1 MSGVQPVAVYALR
14 VPADGALIPAVPDAA
29 AMFRVSMAAIDPDE
43 TPEFDGD
50 STRRPRATLR
60 IIRAPPGLDE
70 EDSDDDYEDE
80 DDSEDSEDDEEVN
93 GGPSDKEKARKLKE
107 AAYLKELEDA
117 MSEDDE
123 SDEGEEFDLKA
134 AISKL
139 VKGKARA
146 TDDDDEDA
154 ESEEGLELDEMV
166 VCTLDPERSYQQPL
180 DITVAEGER
189 VFFKVTGTHT
199 IYLTGNYVMPID
211 EPRDDYDE
219 DDDEDDEED
228 YDLSPDEDELDMD
241 ELMMGEDDESDDL
254 DGLENPR
261 ITEIDTDDEEAPK
274 LVDAKGKKKRGADEA
289 ALEAKDDK
297 AKSAA
302 NGESKKQQ
310 KKLKKNNGEASA
322 VEAKPEQKEAKKVQ
336 FAKNLEQGPTP
347 SKEKKPAE
355 KTEKTTGT
363 LGVKE
368 VKGVIIDDK
377 KLGKGAAAASGN
389 TVAMRYIGKLENGK
403 VFDSNKKGKPFTFKL
418 GKGEVIKG
426 WDIGVAGMAVGGERR
441 ITIPSH
447 LAYGKKGVP
456 GIPGNS
462 KLIFDYSDPDALDN
476 IRVRIQRRSSR
487 LLSRL
492 GLKNPTSASGSSEAE
507 GTLHQ
512 NVLDHLK
519 AQPDIPRPATPS
531 RAQSP
536 ASVVQAQRQ
545 EEPETPDEGIA
556 SSIFIDPKRSQSTP
570 VELARIVSMKLST
583 TFGSPTV
590 IHRSY
595 LNRRPSVQA
604 LHFPASLNHPSNTN
618 PNKSSG
624 SSTPSSKGSPVDSL
638 STAPTSVS
646 PASLRPSGDVNNDQP
661 TNFKQDTTHP
671 NITECPL
678 SPVRESPVISPSI
691 LTAEAAANA
700 KVFFETYFHTL
711 YSGVDTRAQRQLE
724 LDQYIVSLP
733 LSPEE
738 KIRVKKQWLAQ
749 EREHLR
755 QCRVLKSRSHGKS
768 SRDVTPSLAG
778 FEVIKILGRGSFGV
792 VRLVKEKGPDNPSE
806 SSSTEDVKG
815 RQRHAADQNHS
826 ARVPLA
832 PKTNHRQAM
841 TGVKKDVFAMKVIR
855 KSVMIRNSQE
865 GHLRAERDFLV
876 ASAKSRWIVPL
887 IASFQDHSYLYL
899 VMDYMVGGDFLGLLM
914 RHNILAEDI
923 ARWYVAEM
931 ILCIE
936 EAHRLHWIHRDVKPD
951 NFLIS
956 ASGHLK
962 ISDFGLAFD
971 GHWAHDQW
979 YFTYQRHSLLK
990 RLGIQVDG
998 DAEDQRELQDA
1009 NKHSPDTGRD
1019 DVSTDDDWIH
1029 PPTHG
1034 LLGWRDK
1041 NQKRRMAR
1049 SVVGT
1054 SQYMAP
1060 EVIRGH
1066 PYDGR
1071 CDWWSAG
1078 IILYE
1083 CLYGFTPFASE
1094 DRHKT
1099 KLKIHHHLQ
1108 TLYFPVHRPTDKL
1121 VSAEAIDIIN
1131 CLLQEKEFR
1140 LSSNKYKANDALT
1153 SRPTKCFFYKPDGSN
1168 QNYQGLYVYPND
1180 AADIK
1185 AHPFFRGI
1193 NWDEIHRMSP
1203 PFIPKVRGWEDT
1215 RYFEDGDY
1223 PTDHDDESTD
1233 SEADQAK
1240 DEGIPLGDKEG
1251 LHKPEQRPKDDEKP
1265 SSPGNDG
1272 AKDAAKPPTKKK
1284 KHKEPRRPRDKI
1296 LRDKR
1301 FRRTVLEMRKRGAFL
1316 GYTYRRPKGVTM
1328 AITSERGRQ
1337 FIPRS
1342 RLTDLYG

>member
-1 MSGVQPVAVYALR
+1 MSGEQGRQEYGLLRPSSSNFLGQSRTESALSER
-14 VPADGALIPAVPDAA
+14 LGSDGAVGRL
-29 AMFRVSMAAIDPDE
+29 
-43 TPEFDGD
+43 
-50 STRRPRATLR
+50 PR
-60 IIRAPPGLDE
+60 
-70 EDSDDDYEDE
+70 
-80 DDSEDSEDDEEVN
+80 
-93 GGPSDKEKARKLKE
+93 
-107 AAYLKELEDA
+107 
-117 MSEDDE
+117 
-123 SDEGEEFDLKA
+123 
-134 AISKL
+134 
-139 VKGKARA
+139 
-146 TDDDDEDA
+146 
-154 ESEEGLELDEMV
+154 
-166 VCTLDPERSYQQPL
+166 
-180 DITVAEGER
+180 
-189 VFFKVTGTHT
+189 
-199 IYLTGNYVMPID
+199 
-211 EPRDDYDE
+211 
-219 DDDEDDEED
+219 
-228 YDLSPDEDELDMD
+228 
-241 ELMMGEDDESDDL
+241 
-254 DGLENPR
+254 
-261 ITEIDTDDEEAPK
+261 
-274 LVDAKGKKKRGADEA
+274 
-289 ALEAKDDK
+289 
-297 AKSAA
+297 
-302 NGESKKQQ
+302 
-310 KKLKKNNGEASA
+310 
-322 VEAKPEQKEAKKVQ
+322 
-336 FAKNLEQGPTP
+336 
-347 SKEKKPAE
+347 
-355 KTEKTTGT
+355 
-363 LGVKE
+363 
-368 VKGVIIDDK
+368 
-377 KLGKGAAAASGN
+377 
-389 TVAMRYIGKLENGK
+389 
-403 VFDSNKKGKPFTFKL
+403 
-418 GKGEVIKG
+418 
-426 WDIGVAGMAVGGERR
+426 
-441 ITIPSH
+441 
-447 LAYGKKGVP
+447 
-456 GIPGNS
+456 
-462 KLIFDYSDPDALDN
+462 DN

-492 GLKNPTSASGSSEAE
+492 GLKNPTSAVKPVNSNDTASGSSEAE

-512 NVLDHLK
+512 NVLNHRK
-519 AQPDIPRPATPS
+519 AQPDVSRPATPS

-536 ASVVQAQRQ
+536 ASVAQAQRQ
-545 EEPETPDEGIA
+545 EGLETPDEGIA
-556 SSIFIDPKRSQSTP
+556 SPVFTDLKRSQSTP

-590 IHRSY
+590 IHRSH

-604 LHFPASLNHPSNTN
+604 LHFQASFNGPSNAN

-646 PASLRPSGDVNNDQP
+646 PASLRPSGDVNNDQS
-661 TNFKQDTTHP
+661 TNFKQDATHP

-678 SPVRESPVISPSI
+678 SPVRESPIISPSI

-733 LSPEE
+733 LSPDERI
-738 KIRVKKQWLAQ
+738 KVKRRWLAQ
-749 EREHLR
+749 EREYLR

-768 SRDVTPSLAG
+768 SHNETPSLAG

-792 VRLVKEKGPDNPSE
+792 VRLVKEKSPDNLSD

-815 RQRHAADQNHS
+815 RQRHAADQTQS
-826 ARVPLA
+826 VRVPLV

-998 DAEDQRELQDA
+998 DAEDQKELQDA
-1009 NKHSPDTGRD
+1009 SKQSPGTGRD
-1019 DVSTDDDWIH
+1019 DGSMDDDWIH

-1131 CLLQEKEFR
+1131 SLLQEKEFR
-1140 LSSNKYKANDALT
+1140 LSSNKYRTNDALT
-1153 SRPTKCFFYKPDGSN
+1153 SKPTKCFFYKPDGSN
-1168 QNYQGLYVYPND
+1168 QNYQGLYVYPHD
-1180 AADIK
+1180 ADDIK

-1240 DEGIPLGDKEG
+1240 EEGIPLGDKEG
-1251 LHKPEQRPKDDEKP
+1251 LHKPEQRPKDDQKP

-1272 AKDAAKPPTKKK
+1272 AKDTAKPPMKKK
-1284 KHKEPRRPRDKI
+1284 KHKEPKRPRDKI

-1301 FRRTVLEMRKRGAFL
+1301 FRKTVLEMRKRGAFL
-1316 GYTYRRPKGVTM
+1316 GYTYRRPKGVTT
-1328 AITSERGRQ
+1328 AITSDRGRQ
-1337 FIPRS
+1337 FIPRN

>member
-1 MSGVQPVAVYALR
+1 MSAVQPVAVYALR
-14 VPADGALIPAVPDAA
+14 VPADGTLIPAVPDAA

-43 TPEFDGD
+43 TPDLEDD
-50 STRRPRATLR
+50 STSRPRATLR
-60 IIRAPPGLDE
+60 IVRPPPGMDFD
-70 EDSDDDYEDE
+70 EDSEDEYEDDDE
-80 DDSEDSEDDEEVN
+80 EDSEDDEEVN

-107 AAYLKELEDA
+107 ASYLKELEEA
-117 MSEDDE
+117 MEEDDE
-123 SDEGEEFDLKA
+123 SDDDEDFDLKA

-139 VKGKARA
+139 VKGKAPA
-146 TDDDDEDA
+146 MDDEDEDD
-154 ESEEGLELDEMV
+154 ESEEGLDLDEMV
-166 VCTLDPERSYQQPL
+166 VCTLDPERNYQQPL

-199 IYLTGNYVMPID
+199 IYLTGNYVMPLDDGHDHD
-211 EPRDDYDE
+211 E
-219 DDDEDDEED
+219 DEDDEDD
-228 YDLSPDEDELDMD
+228 YDLSPDEDELDID
-241 ELMMGEDDESDDL
+241 DIMMGADDESDDL
-254 DGLENPR
+254 DDLENPR
-261 ITEIDTDDEEAPK
+261 ITEVDSEEEQAPK
-274 LVDAKGKKKRGADEA
+274 LVDAKGKKKRAADEA
-289 ALEAKDDK
+289 SLEDLIAKDSK
-297 AKSAA
+297 TKSAA
-302 NGESKKQQ
+302 NAESKKQQ

-322 VEAKPEQKEAKKVQ
+322 VDAKAEPKEAKKVQ

-347 SKEKKPAE
+347 SKETKPAD
-355 KTEKTTGT
+355 KPTGS

-368 VKGVIIDDK
+368 VKGVTIDDK
-377 KLGKGAAAASGN
+377 KLGTGAAATAGK
-389 TVAMRYIGKLENGK
+389 TIAMRYIGKLENGK

-441 ITIPSH
+441 ITIPPN
-447 LAYGKKGVP
+447 LAYGKKSLP

-462 KLIFDYSDPDALDN
+462 KLIFDVKLLEIKVSGPLAPSPSSTPSVKLTNSPD
-476 IRVRIQRRSSR
+476 
-487 LLSRL
+487 
-492 GLKNPTSASGSSEAE
+492 TASGSSQTQ
-507 GTLHQ
+507 GIPHQ
-512 NVLDHLK
+512 
-519 AQPDIPRPATPS
+519 DIFHHRKTHSDAPKLAISS
-531 RAQSP
+531 RIESP
-536 ASVVQAQRQ
+536 ASVTQGQRQ
-545 EEPETPDEGIA
+545 EGQQTTDGVIA
-556 SSIFIDPKRSQSTP
+556 SPIVIDQKRSQSTP
-570 VELARIVSMKLST
+570 IELARIVSLKLST

-590 IHRSY
+590 IHRSH

-604 LHFPASLNHPSNTN
+604 LHFQTSLSTAPNAN

-638 STAPTSVS
+638 STAPTHH
-646 PASLRPSGDVNNDQP
+646 AS
-661 TNFKQDTTHP
+661 HP
-671 NITECPL
+671 NLRESPL
-678 SPVRESPVISPSI
+678 SPVRESPIVSPSI

-711 YSGVDTRAQRQLE
+711 YSGVDTRTQRQLE
-724 LDQYIVSLP
+724 LDQYIASLP

-738 KIRVKKQWLAQ
+738 RTRVKKQWVAQ
-749 EREHLR
+749 EREYLR
-755 QCRVLKSRSHGKS
+755 QCRVLKSRSPGKG
-768 SRDVTPSLAG
+768 SRNETPSLAG

-792 VRLVKEKGPDNPSE
+792 VRLVREKGADSPS
-806 SSSTEDVKG
+806 SLLPTEAPKG
-815 RQRHAADQNHS
+815 RQRHVAEQTQL
-826 ARVPLA
+826 ARLA
-832 PKTNHRQAM
+832 PKKNHRQPM

-876 ASAKSRWIVPL
+876 ASAKSSWVVPL
-887 IASFQDHSYLYL
+887 IASFQDNSYLYL

-990 RLGIQVDG
+990 RLGIQVNG
-998 DAEDQRELQDA
+998 DAEDQKESQEA
-1009 NKHSPDTGRD
+1009 IKQSPSMVCD
-1019 DVSTDDDWIH
+1019 DGSLEDDWIH
-1029 PPTHG
+1029 TPTNG

-1121 VSAEAIDIIN
+1121 VSAEAIDVIN
-1131 CLLQEKEFR
+1131 SLLQEKDFR
-1140 LSSNKYKANDALT
+1140 LSSSKYKTNDVLT
-1153 SRPTKCFFYKPDGSN
+1153 SRPSKCFFYKPDVSN

-1185 AHPFFRGI
+1185 SHPFFRGI
-1193 NWDEIHRMSP
+1193 NWDDIHRMSP

-1233 SEADQAK
+1233 SEADRAK
-1240 DEGIPLGDKEG
+1240 DDKVQHGGKGSLQRHDQSLKNNLNPDSHTPGKECHKDTANPL
-1251 LHKPEQRPKDDEKP
+1251 
-1265 SSPGNDG
+1265 
-1272 AKDAAKPPTKKK
+1272 TKGKK
-1284 KHKEPRRPRDKI
+1284 KHKEPKRPRDKL
-1296 LRDKR
+1296 LRD
-1301 FRRTVLEMRKRGAFL
+1301 RRHRNMVLEMRKKGAFL
-1316 GYTYRRPKGVTM
+1316 GYTYRRPKGVIM
-1328 AITSERGRQ
+1328 ALTPERGRP
-1337 FIPRS
+1337 FIS
-1342 RLTDLYG
+1342 RGQLSELYG

>member
-1 MSGVQPVAVYALR
+1 MSAVQPVAVYALR
-14 VPADGALIPAVPDAA
+14 VPAGDALVPAVPDAA

-43 TPEFDGD
+43 TPEFEDD
-50 STRRPRATLR
+50 TTRRPRATLK

-70 EDSDDDYEDE
+70 ESDDDYEDE
-80 DDSEDSEDDEEVN
+80 DDEDSEDSDDEELN
-93 GGPSDKEKARKLKE
+93 GGPSDKEKARKLKQ
-107 AAYLKELEDA
+107 AAYMKELEDA
-117 MSEDDE
+117 MSDDE
-123 SDEGEEFDLKA
+123 GSDDGEEFDLKA

-139 VKGKARA
+139 VKGKAPA
-146 TDDDDEDA
+146 TDDDDEDD
-154 ESEEGLELDEMV
+154 ESDEGLELEEMV
-166 VCTLDPERSYQQPL
+166 VCTLDPERNYQQPL

-211 EPRDDYDE
+211 EGRPPFDE
-219 DDDEDDEED
+219 DEDDEDSEDD
-228 YDLSPDEDELDMD
+228 YDLSPDEDELDID
-241 ELMMGEDDESDDL
+241 DIMMGEDDESDDL
-254 DGLENPR
+254 DDLENPR
-261 ITEIDTDDEEAPK
+261 ITEVDSDEEEAPK
-274 LVDAKGKKKRGADEA
+274 LVDAKGKKKRGAEEA
-289 ALEAKDDK
+289 ALEDMIAKDDK
-297 AKSAA
+297 AKAAA

-310 KKLKKNNGEASA
+310 KKLKKNNGEAT
-322 VEAKPEQKEAKKVQ
+322 EAKPEKETKKVQ

-347 SKEKKPAE
+347 SKETKKPAE
-355 KTEKTTGT
+355 KAQKSTGT

-368 VKGVIIDDK
+368 VKGVTLDDK
-377 KLGKGAAAASGN
+377 KLGSGATATSGN

-441 ITIPSH
+441 ISIPPH
-447 LAYGKKGVP
+447 LAYGKKSLP

-462 KLIFDYSDPDALDN
+462 KLIFDALVAS
-476 IRVRIQRRSSR
+476 ITQGKQARRALKPSSSSFLNHGMFGQSATGPTISSR
-487 LLSRL
+487 V
-492 GLKNPTSASGSSEAE
+492 AS
-507 GTLHQ
+507 T
-512 NVLDHLK
+512 
-519 AQPDIPRPATPS
+519 
-531 RAQSP
+531 
-536 ASVVQAQRQ
+536 ASVARMQKQ
-545 EEPETPDEGIA
+545 EQHQTTDEVV
-556 SSIFIDPKRSQSTP
+556 SSPFAIDLKRSQSTP
-570 VELARIVSMKLST
+570 VELARIVSLKLST

-590 IHRSY
+590 IHRSH

-604 LHFPASLNHPSNTN
+604 LHFQATASAPPSVVANG
-618 PNKSSG
+618 SSG
-624 SSTPSSKGSPVDSL
+624 SSTPSSKGSPIDSL

-646 PASLRPSGDVNNDQP
+646 PSSGRSRDVSSDNP
-661 TNFKQDTTHP
+661 ISSRHRLSHP
-671 NITECPL
+671 NLRECPL
-678 SPVRESPVISPSI
+678 SPVKETPVVSPSI

-711 YSGVDTRAQRQLE
+711 YSGLDARTQRQLE

-733 LSPEE
+733 LSSEE
-738 KIRVKKQWLAQ
+738 RGKMKKQWLAQ
-749 EREHLR
+749 EREYLR
-755 QCRVLKSRSHGKS
+755 QCRVLKSRLHGKCS
-768 SRDVTPSLAG
+768 HRDTPSLAG

-792 VRLVKEKGPDNPSE
+792 VRLVKEKDVEGPITVGDA
-806 SSSTEDVKG
+806 KG
-815 RQRHAADQNHS
+815 RQQHALEQAQS
-826 ARVPLA
+826 VRLA
-832 PKTNHRQAM
+832 PKSNHRQPM

-887 IASFQDHSYLYL
+887 IASFQDSSYLYL

-936 EAHRLHWIHRDVKPD
+936 EAHRLNWIHRDVKPD

-990 RLGIQVDG
+990 RLGIHVDG
-998 DAEDQRELQDA
+998 DAEDQKESQEARKRSSVPARED
-1009 NKHSPDTGRD
+1009 S
-1019 DVSTDDDWIH
+1019 SMDDDWIH
-1029 PPTHG
+1029 PPTNG
-1034 LLGWRDK
+1034 LLSWRDK

-1121 VSAEAIDIIN
+1121 VSAEAIDVIN
-1131 CLLQEKEFR
+1131 SLLQEKEFR
-1140 LSSNKYKANDALT
+1140 LSSNKYKVNDAVT
-1153 SRPTKCFFYKPDGSN
+1153 ARPSKCFFYKPDGTN

-1185 AHPFFRGI
+1185 SHPFFRGI
-1193 NWDEIHRMSP
+1193 NWEEIHRMSP

-1215 RYFEDGDY
+1215 RYFEDGEY
-1223 PTDHDDESTD
+1223 LTDHDEESSD
-1233 SEADQAK
+1233 SEIDRANEEGASHIGK
-1240 DEGIPLGDKEG
+1240 DELQ
-1251 LHKPEQRPKDDEKP
+1251 KPKYPSKNVLSSALLTPGKDGPKDIP
-1265 SSPGNDG
+1265 
-1272 AKDAAKPPTKKK
+1272 KPPAKGKRK
-1284 KHKEPRRPRDKI
+1284 QKEPKRPRDKI

-1301 FRRTVLEMRKRGAFL
+1301 LRATVLEMRKKGAFL
-1316 GYTYRRPKGVTM
+1316 GYTYRRPKGVIM
-1328 AITSERGRQ
+1328 ALTPERGRP
-1337 FIPRS
+1337 FIS
-1342 RLTDLYG
+1342 RGKLSELYG

>member
-14 VPADGALIPAVPDAA
+14 VPADGALVPAVPDAA

-43 TPEFDGD
+43 TPEFNGD
-50 STRRPRATLR
+50 DTRRPRATLR

-70 EDSDDDYEDE
+70 EDSDDDYEGE
-80 DDSEDSEDDEEVN
+80 DDSEEDSEDDAEVN
-93 GGPSDKEKARKLKE
+93 GGPSDKAKARKLKE

-123 SDEGEEFDLKA
+123 SDDGEEFDLKA

-139 VKGKARA
+139 VKGKAPA
-146 TDDDDEDA
+146 TDEDDEDV
-154 ESEEGLELDEMV
+154 ESDEGLELDEMV
-166 VCTLDPERSYQQPL
+166 ICTLDPERNYQQPL
-180 DITVAEGER
+180 DITIAEGER

-199 IYLTGNYVMPID
+199 IYLTGNYVMPVD
-211 EPRDDYDE
+211 EPRDDYE
-219 DDDEDDEED
+219 DDDDDDEED

-261 ITEIDTDDEEAPK
+261 ITEIDTDEEEAPK

-289 ALEAKDDK
+289 ALEAKDEK
-297 AKSAA
+297 TKSAA
-302 NGESKKQQ
+302 SSESKKQQ

-322 VEAKPEQKEAKKVQ
+322 VEAKPEHKEAKKVQ

-347 SKEKKPAE
+347 SKEKKPEAKKPAENTE

-377 KLGKGAAAASGN
+377 KLGKGAAAAAGN

-462 KLIFDYSDPDALDN
+462 KLIFDSALSERLGSDGAVGRLPKDN

-492 GLKNPTSASGSSEAE
+492 GLKNPTSE
-507 GTLHQ
+507 
-512 NVLDHLK
+512 
-519 AQPDIPRPATPS
+519 
-531 RAQSP
+531 SP
-536 ASVVQAQRQ
+536 ASVRQAQRQ
-545 EEPETPDEGIA
+545 EGAPDEDIA
-556 SSIFIDPKRSQSTP
+556 SPIFIDLKRSQSTP

-604 LHFPASLNHPSNTN
+604 LHFQASLNTPSNAS
-618 PNKSSG
+618 PHKSSG

-646 PASLRPSGDVNNDQP
+646 PASLRPSGDANNDQSI
-661 TNFKQDTTHP
+661 NFKQDATHS
-671 NITECPL
+671 NITESPL
-678 SPVRESPVISPSI
+678 SPVRETPIVSPSI

-724 LDQYIVSLP
+724 FDQYIVSLP
-733 LSPEE
+733 LSAEE
-738 KIRVKKQWLAQ
+738 RIRVKKQWLAQ
-749 EREHLR
+749 EREYLR

-768 SRDVTPSLAG
+768 SRGETPSLAG

-792 VRLVKEKGPDNPSE
+792 VRLVKEKSPDNPSDT
-806 SSSTEDVKG
+806 SSTEDVKG
-815 RQRHAADQNHS
+815 RQRHAADQTQS
-826 ARVPLA
+826 RRVPLA

-876 ASAKSRWIVPL
+876 ASAKSHWIVPL

-998 DAEDQRELQDA
+998 DAEDQKELQDA
-1009 NKHSPDTGRD
+1009 NKLPPGAGRD
-1019 DVSTDDDWIH
+1019 DGSTGDDWIH

-1034 LLGWRDK
+1034 LLGWREK

-1131 CLLQEKEFR
+1131 SLLQEKEFR
-1140 LSSNKYKANDALT
+1140 LSSNKYRANDALT
-1153 SRPTKCFFYKPDGSN
+1153 SRPTKCFFYKPDGTN

-1240 DEGIPLGDKEG
+1240 DEAIPLGDKEG
-1251 LHKPEQRPKDDEKP
+1251 LHKPGQRSKDDEKP
-1265 SSPGNDG
+1265 SLPGNDG
-1272 AKDAAKPPTKKK
+1272 TKDAAKPPTKKK

-1301 FRRTVLEMRKRGAFL
+1301 FRKTVLEMRKKGAFL